1 MDLLFARWQ
10 MGLSLA
16 FHIVFAVIG
25 MAMPVM
31 MIAAKVAWVR
41 TGRSEY
47 LDLAKRRAHLTLAE
61 GAALENVRVILLQ
74 VLGVGAVVL
83 IPSVAVPVWKSSVR
97 EAAGAES
104 RGFVSGADGAARP
117 TPNRKRN
124 PRSWH

>member
-1 MDLLFARWQ
+1 MVRPARFDNRRPARKAGAPDMDLLFARWQ

-47 LDLAKRRAHLTLAE
+47 LDLAKRWAHLTLAE
-61 GAALENVRVILLQ
+61 RAAPENVRVILLQ
-74 VLGVGAVVL
+74 VLGVVAVVL
-83 IPSVAVPVWKSSVR
+83 IPSLLFLFGIFGP
-97 EAAGAES
+97 
-104 RGFVSGADGAARP
+104 RGGR
-117 TPNRKRN
+117 R
-124 PRSWH
+124 